1 MKKLRKQKSKR
12 KNHLNLGDFFFFLLF
27 SCSSAKKSVTL
38 QAKTGKLLYYNIM
51 KRIVLSILCA
61 IFTLSLVA
69 KSVTPAASLP
79 AYYEKIDGKSG
90 KTLFDAVQTVTKVGY
105 SSLGYDGLW
114 TAFKTTDK
122 KNNGQVWDM
131 YSDCNWTFGSDQ
143 CGSYSSECDCYN
155 REHSIPK
162 SWFGGSTSGPGCDIF
177 HLVPTDGKV
186 NGMRSNYAFGEV
198 SSASYTYDG
207 AKKGSAKSITITG
220 GNTIAGNTGTTISAS
235 GTVFEPRDEYK
246 GDFARGYMGSL
257 LRWAG
262 EKAFTTG
269 EGSDIFTTTFTTG
282 SFGLTKYGVALL
294 MKWHRQ
300 DPVSKKEIDRNNGIQ
315 QTQGNRNPFI
325 DYPYLAEYIWG
336 EKAGETLYLDDI
348 MTAYDADFVL
358 GESDGSR
365 EDVVHTP
372 VLSVSNTTVN
382 FPSVLVDEES
392 SVSIK
397 VTGVYLTSSVTL
409 TISGED
415 ADMFETS
422 CSSLTINEAN
432 SSITQNNVILTY
444 VPTEKGQHTATL
456 QIASQGAETLT
467 VKLYGACNAACQVT
481 WMVNGEEYTAGN
493 PTTSLAAGSKVTT
506 IPIAPKSPCTES
518 NQFVG
523 WSEEVIDKPQDDMP
537 ADLFSDASE
546 APAVS
551 HDVIYNAVFATLEET
566 EILATPA
573 APVTMD
579 LDNTDGW
586 TLFGLIRDTKHWRMV
601 KDSYIESPSINIASI
616 ISITIN
622 MRTYGG
628 TSYNTIEF
636 SANGTKIGE
645 LKAANKTLNTYTWTP
660 TTTLSGSGSLRF
672 TSKTNTDQN
681 GPALSSIHIEMAGG
695 GAITEYYY
703 SNYVTYC
710 GPTTDIVEVQHSKQV
725 GNKVIRNGQLLIEY
739 NGVYYN
745 TVGQQV
751 Q

>member
-1 MKKLRKQKSKR
+1 MKRT
-12 KNHLNLGDFFFFLLF
+12 LLF
-27 SCSSAKKSVTL
+27 
-38 QAKTGKLLYYNIM
+38 
-51 KRIVLSILCA
+51 ILCSFFVLT
-61 IFTLSLVA
+61 ITA

-79 AYYEKIDGKSG
+79 AYYEDLQGKSG
-90 KTLFDAVQTVTKVGY
+90 KSLFDAVHVVAKEGY
-105 SSLGYDGLW
+105 SSLSYSGLW
-114 TAFKTTDK
+114 TAYKTTDLYD
-122 KNNGQVWDM
+122 NGKVWDM
-131 YSDCNWTFGSDQ
+131 YSDCSWTYGSDQ
-143 CGSYSSECDCYN
+143 CGTYSNECDCYN

-162 SWFGGSTSGPGCDIF
+162 SWFGGSESGPGCDIF
-177 HLVPTDGKV
+177 QVVPTDGYV
-186 NGMRSNYAFGEV
+186 NNKRSNYAFGEV

-207 AKKGSAKSITITG
+207 AKLGSAKSITITG
-220 GNTIAGNTGTTISAS
+220 GNTIAGNTGTSISCS

-246 GDFARGYMGSL
+246 GDFARGYFGTMIK
-257 LRWAG
+257 WANG
-262 EKAFTTG
+262 DYSAFTTG
-269 EGSDIFTTTFTTG
+269 DGGKIFSSNYSTDA
-282 SFGLTKYGVALL
+282 FGLTKYGVALL

-506 IPIAPKSPCTES
+506 LPIAPKSPCTES

-523 WSEEVIDKPQDDMP
+523 WSEEVIDTPQDYMP
-537 ADLFSDASE
+537 ADLFSDASD
-546 APAVS
+546 APAIS
-551 HDVIYNAVFATLEET
+551 HDVVYNAVFATLEET
-566 EILATPA
+566 EVSATPA
-573 APVTMD
+573 APITMD
-579 LDNTDGW
+579 LNNTYGW
-586 TLFGLIRDTKHWRMV
+586 TLSGLIKDSKHWRMV
-601 KDSYIESPSINIASI
+601 TGSYIESPSINIASI
-616 ISITIN
+616 TSITIN

-636 SANGTKIGE
+636 TANGTKIGE
-645 LKAANKTLNTYTWTP
+645 LIAANKTLNDYTWTP
-660 TTTLSGSGSLRF
+660 STTLSGSGTLRF
-672 TSKTNTDQN
+672 TSKNSTDQY

-695 GAITEYYY
+695 GVITDYYY
-703 SNYVTYC
+703 SNYVTSC
-710 GPTTDIVEVQHSKQV
+710 GPTTDIVEVQQPKQV
-725 GNKVIRNGQLLIEY
+725 GKKVIQNGQLLIEY

-745 TVGQQV
+745 TLGQQV

>member
-1 MKKLRKQKSKR
+1 
-12 KNHLNLGDFFFFLLF
+12 
-27 SCSSAKKSVTL
+27 
-38 QAKTGKLLYYNIM
+38 M

-79 AYYEKIDGKSG
+79 GYYNDINGKSG
-90 KTLFDAVQTVTKVGY
+90 KSLFDAVHVVSKVGY
-105 SSLGYDGLW
+105 SSLGYKGLW
-114 TAFKTTDK
+114 TAYKTTDLRD
-122 KNNGQVWDM
+122 NGKIWDM
-131 YSDCNWTFGSDQ
+131 YSDCSWTAGSDQ
-143 CGSYSSECDCYN
+143 CGSYSNECDCYN

-162 SWFGGSTSGPGCDIF
+162 SWFGGSESGPGCDIF
-177 HLVPTDGKV
+177 QVVPTDGYV
-186 NGMRSNYAFGEV
+186 NNKRSNYAFGEV

-207 AKKGSAKSITITG
+207 AKLGSAKSITITG
-220 GNTIAGNTGTTISAS
+220 GNTIAGNTGTSISCS

-246 GDFARGYMGSL
+246 GDFARGYFGTMIK
-257 LRWAG
+257 WAG
-262 EKAFTTG
+262 DYQAFTSDDG
-269 EGSDIFTTTFTTG
+269 SKMFSSNYNEGA
-282 SFGLTKYGVALL
+282 FGLTKYGVALL

-300 DPVSKKEIDRNNGIQ
+300 DPISQKEIDRNNGIQ
-315 QTQGNRNPFI
+315 ETQGNRNPFI

-365 EDVVHTP
+365 EDVVRTP

-382 FPSVLVDEES
+382 FPSVLLDEES

-397 VTGVYLTSSVTL
+397 VTGVYLTSNVTL
-409 TISGED
+409 TITGED
-415 ADMFETS
+415 AAMFETS

-506 IPIAPKSPCTES
+506 LPIAPKSPCTES

-523 WSEEVIDKPQDDMP
+523 WSEEVIDAPQDDMP

-566 EILATPA
+566 EVLATPA

-579 LDNTDGW
+579 LNNTDGW
-586 TLFGLIRDTKHWRMV
+586 TLSGLIRDSKHWRMV
-601 KDSYIESPSINIASI
+601 KDSYIVSPSINIASI
-616 ISITIN
+616 TSITIN

-636 SANGTKIGE
+636 SANGAKIGE
-645 LKAANKTLNTYTWTP
+645 LKAANNNLNTYTWTP